1 MGLICTSVAS
11 AGSQVVRAGMLV
23 QLASC
28 LVGVHVLFFLPFSLC
43 SAPTSVTMPN
53 CAVRD

>member
-1 MGLICTSVAS
+1 MGLMCTSVAS

-28 LVGVHVLFFLPFSLC
+28 LVLRYSRASL
-43 SAPTSVTMPN
+43 SVPRQHWSQCRVVVTFN
-53 CAVRD
+53 YQ